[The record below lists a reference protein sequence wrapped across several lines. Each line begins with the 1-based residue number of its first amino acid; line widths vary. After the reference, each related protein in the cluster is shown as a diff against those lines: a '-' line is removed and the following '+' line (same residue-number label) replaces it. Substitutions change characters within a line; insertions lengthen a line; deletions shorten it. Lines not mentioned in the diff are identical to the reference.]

1 MNKSEF
7 RILWSD
13 YEDGRFESV
22 SINNETEIRDESIRK
37 WFVLTREQ
45 NDDSGYNY
53 RQRWAAILDDMLRA
67 FGMQDYAELADYIEG
82 KYLNTRS
89 AIGDIK
95 AEADSKGVEF
105 EYTS

>member
-22 SINNETEIRDESIRK
+22 SINNETEIRDDGIRK

-45 NDDSGYNY
+45 NDDSGYNC
-53 RQRWAAILDDMLRA
+53 RQRCRAPLDDMLRI
-67 FGMQDYAELADYIEG
+67 FGMQNYAELADYLES
-82 KYLNTRS
+82 KYRNSRNAL
-89 AIGDIK
+89 GYIK
-95 AEADSKGVEF
+95 AEADSKGVKF

>member
-22 SINNETEIRDESIRK
+22 SINNETEIRDEGIRK

-53 RQRWAAILDDMLRA
+53 RQRWAASLDDMLRA
-67 FGMQDYAELADYIEG
+67 FGMQDYAELADYLEG
-82 KYLNTRS
+82 KFLENKS
-89 AIGDIK
+89 AFRDIK
-95 AEADSKGVEF
+95 TECDSKGVKL